1 MCSAVWTPPRY
12 VRATPER
19 GERTWRADS
28 PALYSYSCLNGSIE
42 GNRRGSELSRLIH
55 RSMRHT
61 LSLCSIAT
69 LYRSRKS
76 ISAAAFRPPV
86 FTPLSVSPSGLR
98 AVGYEKTV
106 TGDPGSILDVR
117 NGKATGC
124 STDGRWQHPALA
136 AALPTPPMSPPFLM
150 RRFAPLLCFAFGFIS
165 SPFPN

>member
-1 MCSAVWTPPRY
+1 VQLLGGVNGHGGGRLAGAVF
-12 VRATPER
+12 
-19 GERTWRADS
+19 
-28 PALYSYSCLNGSIE
+28 LFSCLNGSIE

-98 AVGYEKTV
+98 AAGYEKTV
-106 TGDPGSILDVR
+106 TGDPGSILDIR

-150 RRFAPLLCFAFGFIS
+150 RDALLLFCALPSLHFFAIS
-165 SPFPN
+165 KLNLS